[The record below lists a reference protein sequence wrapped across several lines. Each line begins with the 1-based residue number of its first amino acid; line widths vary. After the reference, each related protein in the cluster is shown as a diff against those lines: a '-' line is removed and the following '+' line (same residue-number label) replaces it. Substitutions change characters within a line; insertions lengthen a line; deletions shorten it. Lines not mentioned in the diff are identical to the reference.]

1 MFSHGEIWL
10 DTSAILPVLAEE
22 LMEPERRQFQLMFR
36 LAVQAGIEFFVTDG
50 VVEELDR
57 HIQNACL
64 GSRRNDSWE
73 GRYPFLLEVFLQTGR
88 SVDEF
93 SSWTEL
99 FRGPNRPI
107 DDILDFLLENF
118 QIHKRSLEVSAA
130 SATEDFRNAVQE
142 AWHSIHERRREKLG
156 RFVEPIA
163 VNRLSRHDA
172 ENYVGVIQQRK
183 QEKPSPF
190 GYSAWWLTLDRSA
203 LAVRDIVGQDF
214 GIAPF
219 DSPILSVD
227 FLAQYLTFGPVR
239 SRLSKASLR
248 TLPVVLEPRIVQFL
262 TRQLLEEA
270 SRIRAEMKA
279 LPEPI
284 VRRRVRDLLDEGRRR
299 MGPLAARGV
308 DSIFDE
314 LRLM

>member
-1 MFSHGEIWL
+1 VRI
-10 DTSAILPVLAEE
+10 SAILPLLAEE
-22 LMEPERRQFQLMFR
+22 LMEPEKRQFQLMFR

-64 GSRRNDSWE
+64 GSRRSNSWE

-99 FRGPNRPI
+99 FRGSNRPI
-107 DDILDFLLENF
+107 DDILDFLSESF
-118 QIHKRSLEVSAA
+118 QIHKRSLEVSTA
-130 SATEDFRNAVQE
+130 SATDDFRNAVQE
-142 AWHSIHERRREKLG
+142 PWHSIHERRREKLG

-163 VNRLSRHDA
+163 VNRLSKHDT
-172 ENYVGVIQQRK
+172 ENYMGVVQQRK
-183 QEKPSPF
+183 QEKSSPF
-190 GYSAWWLTLDRSA
+190 GYSARWLTLDRSA
-203 LAVRDIVGQDF
+203 LAIRDIVGQDF

-248 TLPVVLEPRIVQFL
+248 TLPVALEPRIVQFL

-270 SRIRAEMKA
+270 SRIRDEMKA

-284 VRRRVRDLLDEGRRR
+284 VRRRIRDRLDEARRR
-299 MGPLAARGV
+299 MGPLAARGI
-308 DSIFDE
+308 DSVFDE
-314 LRLM
+314 LRLV